1 MVRLQT
7 VISEM
12 TGHQNNLACAGMVG
26 LQMFFFF
33 YLIFSSIFQIKDYVL
48 LLRPKKGK
56 VIYKRILTQASQCL
70 QDISLNREVNFS
82 SSAMFL
88 TTIYNPNTNVTP
100 FPHQTWVWASI
111 PPSSLRGWKA
121 LCLWSPPQLALT
133 FLTQLPCTPCFL
145 FEPPST
151 RLIPSLKM

>member
-70 QDISLNREVNFS
+70 QDISLNRQVNFS
-82 SSAMFL
+82 SLICYVLHHNLQSK
-88 TTIYNPNTNVTP
+88 YKC
-100 FPHQTWVWASI
+100 HSI
-111 PPSSLRGWKA
+111 P
-121 LCLWSPPQLALT
+121 
-133 FLTQLPCTPCFL
+133 TPDL
-145 FEPPST
+145 GLS
-151 RLIPSLKM
+151 IHPSLVSAGAEKPYVCEALPSWL